1 MRSNVRLLPAENF
14 GKNWYTPP
22 PWACAVGG
30 NQSAVEVRAEDRDVS
45 SRFASPQIITVY
57 SVKTDQGQYW
67 SMTGTSGT
75 WRQQSGHV
83 F

>member
-1 MRSNVRLLPAENF
+1 MVSNVRLLPARNF
-14 GKNWYTPP
+14 GRNWYSPP
-22 PWACAVGG
+22 PWACAVSG
-30 NQSAVEVRAEDRDVS
+30 NQSAVEVRAGDRDVS
-45 SRFASPQIITVY
+45 SMFARPQIITVY

-75 WRQQSGHV
+75 WQQNSSHV